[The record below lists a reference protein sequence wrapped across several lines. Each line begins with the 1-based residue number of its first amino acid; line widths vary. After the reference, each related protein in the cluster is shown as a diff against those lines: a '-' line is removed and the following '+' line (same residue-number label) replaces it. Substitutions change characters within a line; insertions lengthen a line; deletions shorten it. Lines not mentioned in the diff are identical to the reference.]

1 MRPPRAV
8 PGGARNDGLPAT
20 MQMTPRA
27 SMVALLCVGL
37 SGCALLPAIGA
48 NLAAQGATGLVAL
61 SLGPLDAMKERS
73 NPDRC
78 AVHTA
83 NGIAVTESLEATA
96 PTNEGDIAMFEAAS
110 WRPEFASEGYPQ
122 VERSRTP
129 AAGALAVSDR
139 SVRFVALPGAASVRI
154 PYELVQGV
162 EVRRSADTGA
172 PQAMIV
178 RSCFGRFDIV
188 SFGERP
194 RTAPDAAT
202 TTAAAAQLE
211 ARLAAFRAAAD
222 K

>member
-1 MRPPRAV
+1 MTTTPHA
-8 PGGARNDGLPAT
+8 GLI
-20 MQMTPRA
+20 
-27 SMVALLCVGL
+27 ALLCLGL

-78 AVHTA
+78 AVFA
-83 NGIAVTESLEATA
+83 SNGISVTESLETA
-96 PTNEGDIAMFEAAS
+96 LPTGEGEVTTFEPAA
-110 WRPEFASEGYPQ
+110 WRPEFAGEGYPQ

-139 SVRFVALPGAASVRI
+139 SVRFVALAGAASVRI

-172 PQAMIV
+172 PRALIV
-178 RSCFGRFDIV
+178 RSCFGRYDIV
-188 SFGERP
+188 AFGERP

-202 TTAAAAQLE
+202 TAAAAAQLE

>member
-1 MRPPRAV
+1 M
-8 PGGARNDGLPAT
+8 T
-20 MQMTPRA
+20 TTPRA
-27 SMVALLCVGL
+27 GLVALLCLLL
-37 SGCALLPAIGA
+37 SGCALWPAIGA
-48 NLAAQGATGLVAL
+48 NLAVQGATGLVAL

-96 PTNEGDIAMFEAAS
+96 PTNEGDIATFEAAS
-110 WRPEFASEGYPQ
+110 WRPEFAGEGYPQ
-122 VERSRTP
+122 VERFRTP

-162 EVRRSADTGA
+162 EVPRSADTGA
-172 PQAMIV
+172 PRALIV

-188 SFGERP
+188 AFGERP
-194 RTAPDAAT
+194 RANPDAAT